1 MYKCMWHLL
10 CIVCCAILMLTEGL
24 WPRGFL
30 LIAYRPLDSKYWRLL
45 HNIVIVTQSWEP
57 LFHLTVPLHTA
68 YQLCVH
74 HWILIGIGWIWKYMY
89 EFWCG
94 VILRDVRSAI
104 LTTHQ
109 NEYIYFHIQPITFLL
124 HTRSL
129 SQKLFDIYYIAFINK
144 ISTRTSILNKQKLK
158 FKTKVK
164 QLLPLPFLRL
174 ARNMNVY
181 SKEFHS

>member
-1 MYKCMWHLL
+1 MSAFLSSVVSWCSFMHHLKGD
-10 CIVCCAILMLTEGL
+10 I
-24 WPRGFL
+24 
-30 LIAYRPLDSKYWRLL
+30 YRLL
-45 HNIVIVTQSWEP
+45 VGYGNI
-57 LFHLTVPLHTA
+57 
-68 YQLCVH
+68 
-74 HWILIGIGWIWKYMY
+74 YMY

-124 HTRSL
+124 HTRYYHKIL
-129 SQKLFDIYYIAFINK
+129 NNIYYIIFINK
-144 ISTRTSILNKQKLK
+144 ISKITYLLNKQKIK
-158 FKTKVK
+158 FKTKVN

-174 ARNMNVY
+174 SRIKNVY

>member
-1 MYKCMWHLL
+1 
-10 CIVCCAILMLTEGL
+10 
-24 WPRGFL
+24 
-30 LIAYRPLDSKYWRLL
+30 
-45 HNIVIVTQSWEP
+45 
-57 LFHLTVPLHTA
+57 
-68 YQLCVH
+68 
-74 HWILIGIGWIWKYMY
+74 MY

-124 HTRSL
+124 HTRYYHKTL
-129 SQKLFDIYYIAFINK
+129 YDIYCISFINK
-144 ISTRTSILNKQKLK
+144 ISKITSVLNKQKLK

-174 ARNMNVY
+174 SRNYECVFKGISFMHFRAPAY
-181 SKEFHS
+181 FHLYYLYFNRGFDIKCST